1 MKTNVIIQAYGLE
14 ISESEIIAKIKEK
27 WVAEGNLVKS
37 IKSLVMYVKPEEKK
51 VYYIINDTINGNID
65 I

>member
-1 MKTNVIIQAYGLE
+1 MKTNVIIQTYGLE

-51 VYYIINDTINGNID
+51 VYYIINDTINGDID

>member
-37 IKSLVMYVKPEEKK
+37 IKSLVMYAKPEEKK
-51 VYYIINDTINGNID
+51 VYYIINDTINGDID

>member
-1 MKTNVIIQAYGLE
+1 MKTNVIIQTYGLE
-14 ISESEIIAKIKEK
+14 ISELEIIAKIKEK

-51 VYYIINDTINGNID
+51 VYYIINDAINGDID

>member
-37 IKSLVMYVKPEEKK
+37 IKSLVMYAKPEEKK
-51 VYYIINDTINGNID
+51 VYYIINDAINGDID

>member
-1 MKTNVIIQAYGLE
+1 MKTNVIIQAYGLQ

-37 IKSLVMYVKPEEKK
+37 IKSLVMYAKPEEKK
-51 VYYIINDTINGNID
+51 VYYIINDTINGDID

>member
-51 VYYIINDTINGNID
+51 VYYIINDTINGDID

>member
-1 MKTNVIIQAYGLE
+1 MKTE
-14 ISESEIIAKIKEK
+14 TIAKIKEK

-37 IKSLVMYVKPEEKK
+37 IKSLVMYAKPEEKK
-51 VYYIINDTINGNID
+51 VYYIINDTINGDID

>member
-14 ISESEIIAKIKEK
+14 IFESEIIAKIKEK

-51 VYYIINDTINGNID
+51 VYYIINDTINGDID

>member
-14 ISESEIIAKIKEK
+14 IFESEIIAKIKEK
-27 WVAEGNLVKS
+27 WVVEGNLVKS

-51 VYYIINDTINGNID
+51 VYYIINDTINGDID

>member
-27 WVAEGNLVKS
+27 WVVEGNLVKS

-51 VYYIINDTINGNID
+51 VYYIINDTINGDID